1 MAGKKENIKALF
13 ANTRSRVIILFTV
26 ILLLV
31 VTTVGIM
38 KFVGSTSSPFVS
50 AADVRRTPVGIQS
63 IPGALNQT
71 AQYASLQEEQ
81 NLEQAQTA
89 STKGGSA
96 IPTIIRSQVFGEGVE
111 PVGAAAG
118 QGGLGFQA
126 LAREDLAGA
135 QKSLWVQA
143 LQDSNCAKASL
154 AKAINQGANLID
166 LKSACSCVQLKNN
179 GYKLA
184 DLMVVCKCNE
194 LKAAGYN
201 IYQMKGAGFTAAQ
214 LRACGYVACEEHGVG
229 FSAQEMKNAGYSDGE
244 LKGAGF
250 SDADIAR
257 AGGLPDGY
265 TAEDVRKAGCDVVA
279 LTRLR
284 SAGVTAAAIRR
295 ISGCSADKLKA
306 AGFSAQDLKNA
317 GFSAADL
324 KNAGF
329 SAAQLRDAGFG
340 PRDLLNAGFTSG
352 DLADAGFAAT
362 EIRAAELVLPPGMTA
377 DAVKEA
383 GCSVEA
389 LKRQRLAGVSA
400 ALIHK
405 LAGCSPQA
413 LKAAGFTTSDLLN
426 AGFTAAQLKAGL
438 PVLGDSSISAAG
450 CDPVKLRQLLAQGVS
465 AKRIHELNGCS
476 ADALKSAGFDAKD
489 LLDAGFTPQQLAAAG
504 FTPNQIRSAQSMNDG
519 AIQAAGCDPIKLK
532 ALLVQGVSAKRIH
545 ALNGCSAEAL
555 KNAGFDAKDLIDAGF
570 TTQQLA
576 AAGFTPNQIRSAQSM
591 NDGAIQ
597 AAGCDPIKL
606 KALLVQGVSAK
617 RIHALNGCSAEA
629 LKNAGFDAKDLLDA
643 GFTTQ
648 QLAAAG
654 FSPNQIRSAQSMNDG
669 AIHAAGCD
677 PIKLKALLVQGV
689 SARRIHALNGCS
701 AQALKNAGFDAK
713 DLLDAGFMPQQLA
726 AAGFTAAQLR
736 AAQSMSDN
744 LIRASG
750 CDPAKLKMLLIQGVS
765 AKRIHELN
773 GCDAQALKNAGFDAK
788 ALADAGFTPQQLLAA
803 GFTAAEVQATQ
814 PPEDKTIRAA
824 GCDPAKLNGLMLRGV
839 SAKRIHDM
847 NGCSAA
853 ALKKAGFD
861 VKELADA
868 GFTPQQLLAAGF
880 TPEDISTTQPVDD
893 NMVRTAGCDPTK
905 LSALMGRGVSA
916 KRIYDLNGCSAAALK
931 AAGFSANELLDAGF
945 TPQQLLAVGF
955 KPEEMRVIASS
966 ASSVDD
972 NKVRKAGCDPTKLK
986 QLAAQGATAQ
996 QIHTLN
1002 GCSLDVLKA
1011 AGFDAKS
1018 LADAGFTP
1026 AQLLAAG
1033 FTPAQ
1038 LIHAGLSP
1046 AGVIAA
1052 GRTADC
1058 SVASLQAARAL
1069 GVSAAT
1075 LKKTLGCSA
1084 EAMKNAG
1091 FTPLELKNAGFTAAE
1106 LKNAGFS
1113 AGDLNSAGFSAKE
1126 LRAVGYSA
1134 KQLRDAGYNAQQLN
1148 DAGFS
1153 ATDLKDAGFSA
1164 AQLKAAG
1171 LSAAA
1176 LKSAGF
1182 SAAELMKAGLSTSD
1196 LKAAGFTA
1204 DQLKKAGLSDKELQ
1218 AAGFSSQESAL
1229 AGLAAVDTQPAVPS
1243 IVTTIPSIDGTVPGK
1258 SGADVANAKQL
1269 QAILNK
1275 QQTQAAE
1282 QRYQQKIQQ
1291 RSSVMTAAANQAMQG
1306 WKSVPAQQYVATS
1319 VKEKNVAA
1327 GGANAQG
1334 GYGLAQNSL
1343 AGGGDLA
1350 NGKESV
1356 AIVRTGDVLFA
1367 VIDTSINSDEPGP
1380 ILATIVSGK
1389 LKGAKLI
1396 GSFNLPSNADQ
1407 MVISFNTLSIPGAAK
1422 TVSISAYAIDPNT
1435 ARTALSSQTDHH
1447 YLMRYG
1453 SLFAATF
1460 LEGFGNAFQS
1470 ANTTIT
1476 VGGTGGTSNTTVSNG
1491 IGRSTLENAVIGL
1504 ATLGKAWGQVA
1515 MQQMSRP
1522 TTVEVF
1528 SGTGVGVLFTQDLR
1542 AV

>member
-555 KNAGFDAKDLIDAGF
+555 KNAGFDAKDL
-570 TTQQLA
+570 
-576 AAGFTPNQIRSAQSM
+576 
-591 NDGAIQ
+591 
-597 AAGCDPIKL
+597 
-606 KALLVQGVSAK
+606 
-617 RIHALNGCSAEA
+617 
-629 LKNAGFDAKDLLDA
+629 LDA

-861 VKELADA
+861 VKALADA